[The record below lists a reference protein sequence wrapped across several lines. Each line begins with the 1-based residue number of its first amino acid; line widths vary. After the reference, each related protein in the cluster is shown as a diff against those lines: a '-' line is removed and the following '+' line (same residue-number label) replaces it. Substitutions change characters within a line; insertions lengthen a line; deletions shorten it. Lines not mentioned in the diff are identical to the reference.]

1 MDFGPQV
8 AVESAESQNL
18 ISMVEEERSVFY
30 SHYRKSCLSEH
41 SYKIKS
47 WKQNFEWSEKHIF
60 VTFPGKKE
68 KNQAF
73 ASRNCVWIPE
83 NLMRGFITV
92 GQKGLW

>member
-47 WKQNFEWSEKHIF
+47 WKQNFE
-60 VTFPGKKE
+60 
-68 KNQAF
+68 
-73 ASRNCVWIPE
+73 
-83 NLMRGFITV
+83 
-92 GQKGLW
+92 